1 MSTRLLTASSRRLG
15 QHLRRRYHRLGAYF
29 AEAPSSVPRTL
40 GRIQALELPLGLNW
54 AILEDRAFYDGCA
67 QALDEAQT
75 DGIFYK
81 RLFLTCWRLPASA
94 VAAAATAAVGQAAF
108 SQLTTGKR
116 LRLRLGIMWRHMTS
130 VNQKADPKMRGG
142 REGAKGRTH
151 RQWC

>member
-1 MSTRLLTASSRRLG
+1 MSTRLLTASSRSSGTTSSETISSTWGL
-15 QHLRRRYHRLGAYF
+15 F
-29 AEAPSSVPRTL
+29 AEDLSSVPGTL

-75 DGIFYK
+75 DGTFGK

-94 VAAAATAAVGQAAF
+94 AAAIAAVEQSAL

-116 LRLRLGIMWRHMTS
+116 SRLRSGIFWRHMSS
-130 VNQKADPKMRGG
+130 VNQTADQKMRGG

-151 RQWC
+151 RKWC